1 MFTGLISKQDDNVF
15 PVSII
20 PYYLIYYK
28 MDSIQLSICKP
39 RRITCNDL
47 SAHSTLT
54 KVLIVSVKRSIIN
67 GTPLPPFC
75 LYSRMKNSVITYWNQ
90 DGIVS
95 TDDPPKHHHKE
106 VKILH
111 YFTNFE
117 KLHIEFNEYTK
128 RFEKYVGHEICF
140 EIANVVLLFG
150 HFLPTMKK
158 CNWSVEWTEISF
170 AAAVLLKQTE
180 VSIFAVKPSKLFTRT
195 SYLYIRKTI
204 IITNEV
210 IHIMSMNVRREWQ

>member
-1 MFTGLISKQDDNVF
+1 MLEKYICNFPCLNTQTAYFFEIWI

-20 PYYLIYYK
+20 SHFVIYYK

-75 LYSRMKNSVITYWNQ
+75 LYSRMKTFVNIYWNQ

-95 TDDPPKHHHKE
+95 TDDLLKHYHKE
-106 VKILH
+106 VKILQ
-111 YFTNFE
+111 YCTNCE

-150 HFLPTMKK
+150 HFLPTIKR
-158 CNWSVEWTEISF
+158 CNWSVVWTKIS
-170 AAAVLLKQTE
+170 
-180 VSIFAVKPSKLFTRT
+180 
-195 SYLYIRKTI
+195 
-204 IITNEV
+204 
-210 IHIMSMNVRREWQ
+210 

>member
-1 MFTGLISKQDDNVF
+1 MSLMF

-20 PYYLIYYK
+20 PYYLIHYK

-75 LYSRMKNSVITYWNQ
+75 SNSRMKNVGNIHWNQ

-95 TDDPPKHHHKE
+95 TDDLPKHSHKE

-111 YFTNFE
+111 YFTNVE

-128 RFEKYVGHEICF
+128 RFEKYVGNEICF